1 MDRAVMERRWPW
13 GWCWETWLAPQDH
26 SVTEAPLYADSPAW
40 DPGLNLMWKM
50 GCNSSACL
58 PGLSKFT

>member
-1 MDRAVMERRWPW
+1 MAL
-13 GWCWETWLAPQDH
+13 GLCWETWLAPQDH

-58 PGLSKFT
+58 PGLSKVT